1 MTAFLKVVGTFV
13 VLIVVGIL
21 FYLGREARFAFDQNF
36 PYGFKVVASG
46 KPFPADHDI
55 ETDVNATVLS
65 ANPDGLDELD
75 EKDEGVPM
83 PMIADLDMDPATSVG
98 AATGTYHG
106 ETTDPIDPLFL
117 FRDNYRAQK
126 KAEVGGKFTFY
137 VFGTPAQ
144 TGDKIYLKY
153 APDNSFEP
161 TISPYKFRL
170 KMVKAPDGV
179 NAPPVDIVLGRD
191 FKGVIEL
198 PAWQAKTDEDR
209 TRGYVFELEAIPQ
222 MSTVAATFRNML
234 QTNWNPTIAYPQ
246 FGIIPLVLAS
256 VMVTLMSVLIATP
269 LSIALAVYISEVA
282 PQATKTRLKTLIE
295 LLSSVPTVV
304 LGYFGILIMGPLLMG
319 ALGQF
324 FRVDSGRML
333 LTCAVMMG
341 ILLIPTIANLI
352 EDTLSNLPDHFR
364 DGADALGLTQSE
376 SIKQVILPA
385 AKAGIIGAFL
395 IGMARAFGETML
407 LWMLSGGTVT
417 MLNARNGG
425 EFFKYF
431 VGPVK
436 GVPDTVGIE
445 LGNVSFESTHYGHLF
460 VIGLVLFFVTF
471 GINTLGYS
479 IARKGQW
486 TR

>member
-1 MTAFLKVVGTFV
+1 MF
-13 VLIVVGIL
+13 
-21 FYLGREARFAFDQNF
+21 
-36 PYGFKVVASG
+36 
-46 KPFPADHDI
+46 
-55 ETDVNATVLS
+55 
-65 ANPDGLDELD
+65 
-75 EKDEGVPM
+75 
-83 PMIADLDMDPATSVG
+83 
-98 AATGTYHG
+98 
-106 ETTDPIDPLFL
+106 
-117 FRDNYRAQK
+117 
-126 KAEVGGKFTFY
+126 
-137 VFGTPAQ
+137 Q
-144 TGDKIYLKY
+144 TK
-153 APDNSFEP
+153 
-161 TISPYKFRL
+161 
-170 KMVKAPDGV
+170 
-179 NAPPVDIVLGRD
+179 
-191 FKGVIEL
+191 
-198 PAWQAKTDEDR
+198 
-209 TRGYVFELEAIPQ
+209 
-222 MSTVAATFRNML
+222 
-234 QTNWNPTIAYPQ
+234 WNPTIAYPQ

-256 VMVTLMSVLIATP
+256 VMVTLLSVLIATP

-319 ALGQF
+319 ALGHV